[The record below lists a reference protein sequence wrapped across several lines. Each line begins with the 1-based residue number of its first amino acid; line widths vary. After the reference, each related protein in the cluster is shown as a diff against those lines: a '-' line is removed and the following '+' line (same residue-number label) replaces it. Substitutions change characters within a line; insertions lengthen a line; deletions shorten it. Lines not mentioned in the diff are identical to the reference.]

1 MRVFLRFVV
10 MAVGIVVL
18 VFGIVFAIQSGSA
31 KQQIADSIAP
41 LRLNQVNATYD
52 LVTEYQKIFMAA
64 EEPDIQAGKAAPSAM
79 YNYLTIQRT
88 SLGLVKSNIGL
99 ANLVLTM
106 GIVDIVLGIGIV
118 LAAALVPGKKQKPE
132 IPLQK

>member
-1 MRVFLRFVV
+1 MRIFLRFVV